1 MRSLTNSVRAKAW
14 KARRV
19 ARGAFETL
27 RSFHK
32 VMSYIDAIDVRTLAI
47 KSERSEYIY
56 RIEELEAEIENLKS
70 IIDNKIEDA
79 VDAID
84 VTRQIEDYLVDEL
97 DLSDHIDFEDL
108 SEKTLI
114 MLAERISQ
122 SV

>member
-1 MRSLTNSVRAKAW
+1 MRSRINTIRGKIWRAK
-14 KARRV
+14 RV

-32 VMSYIDAIDVRTLAI
+32 VMRYIEVIDERQLAI
-47 KSERSEYIY
+47 KSEKAEYLY
-56 RIEELEAEIENLKS
+56 RIEELESELENLKS
-70 IIDNKIEDA
+70 IIDSKIEDA